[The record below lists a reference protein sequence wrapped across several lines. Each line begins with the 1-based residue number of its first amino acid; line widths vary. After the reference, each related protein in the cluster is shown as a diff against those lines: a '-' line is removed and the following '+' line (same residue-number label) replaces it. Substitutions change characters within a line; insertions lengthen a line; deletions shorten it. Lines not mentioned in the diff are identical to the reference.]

1 LTIYN
6 IPGFIQFKKVNRQI
20 FSYEL
25 IVDTSLYTKISEK
38 ERMSSEEDAV
48 ISAVERVAPSVVSI
62 STVQEYRDF
71 FYTRPIQGMGSGVI
85 VHPEG
90 YIATNYHVVQ
100 MSEQIVV
107 TKNDGERMEGDVVGT
122 DKYSDLAVIKVS
134 SKSLQSAELA
144 DSDQLRVG
152 QTVIAMGSP
161 FGFFLGG
168 LSVTKGVISAVHR
181 DISAEEGI
189 FEDLIQTDAAINP
202 GNSGGPLVDLKGRVV
217 GLNSA
222 MIPFAQGIGFAIP
235 SNTVRK
241 IVEDLILYGRV
252 SRSWLGIMGMDIDKN
267 IARRYGLSVD
277 NGVGI
282 ADVARDGPARR
293 AGLRAGDVITKLDEK
308 NVASVKDLRRLIRT
322 KKPGEKM
329 TIEIVRDGRAYRTEV
344 VLSEEK

>member
-1 LTIYN
+1 
-6 IPGFIQFKKVNRQI
+6 
-20 FSYEL
+20 
-25 IVDTSLYTKISEK
+25 
-38 ERMSSEEDAV
+38 MSTEEDAV
-48 ISAVERVAPSVVSI
+48 ISAVERVAGSVVSI
-62 STVQEYRDF
+62 STLQEYRDF
-71 FYTRPIQGMGSGVI
+71 FYTRPVKGMGSGVV
-85 VHPEG
+85 VHPDG

-100 MSEQIVV
+100 MSEQIVI
-107 TKNDGERMEGDVVGT
+107 TKNDGERLEGEVVGA
-122 DKYSDLAVIKVS
+122 DKYSDLAVIKVN
-134 SKSLQSAELA
+134 SKYLQAAELA

-252 SRSWLGIMGMDIDKN
+252 SRSWLGIMGMDIDKSV
-267 IARRYGLSVD
+267 ARRYNLAVD

-308 NVASVKDLRRLIRT
+308 NVASVKELRRLIRN

-329 TIEIVRDGRAYRTEV
+329 SIEIVRDGRTYRTEV
-344 VLSEEK
+344 VLSEER

>member
-1 LTIYN
+1 
-6 IPGFIQFKKVNRQI
+6 
-20 FSYEL
+20 
-25 IVDTSLYTKISEK
+25 
-38 ERMSSEEDAV
+38 MSSEEAEV
-48 ISAVERVAPSVVSI
+48 IAAVEKVTPAVVSI
-62 STVQEYRDF
+62 STLQEYRDF
-71 FYTRPIQGMGSGVI
+71 FYTRPVQGMGSGVI
-85 VHPEG
+85 VHPDG

-100 MSEQIVV
+100 MSEEIVI
-107 TKNDGERMEGDVVGT
+107 TKSDGERLEGHVVGT
-122 DKYSDLAVIKVS
+122 DKYSDLAVIKVE
-134 SKSLQSAELA
+134 KNSLPSAELA
-144 DSDQLRVG
+144 DSDKLKVG

-168 LSVTKGVISAVHR
+168 LTVTKGVISAVHR

-202 GNSGGPLVDLKGRVV
+202 GNSGGPLVDLRGNVV

-252 SRSWLGIMGMDIDKN
+252 SRSWLGIMGMDIDRSV
-267 IARRYGLSVD
+267 ARRYGLSVES
-277 NGVGI
+277 GVGI

-293 AGLRAGDVITKLDEK
+293 AGLRAGDVITMLDEK
-308 NVASVKDLRRLIRT
+308 KVDSVKDLRRLIRA

-329 TIEIVRDGRAYRTEV
+329 TIEIVRDGRTYRTEV
-344 VLSEEK
+344 VLSEER